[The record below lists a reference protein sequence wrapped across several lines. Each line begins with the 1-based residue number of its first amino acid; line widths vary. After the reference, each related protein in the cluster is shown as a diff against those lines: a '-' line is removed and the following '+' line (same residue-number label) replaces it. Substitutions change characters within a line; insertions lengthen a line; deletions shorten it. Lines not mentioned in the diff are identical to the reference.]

1 MPPNTP
7 SSRMDTIGIWMQ
19 AYDPST
25 TPPGATTVNTCRI
38 LVPFRH
44 RLLKAKL
51 ACTDID
57 NVGAMSA
64 TLKQG
69 DDGDAKAGTTV
80 GTALTDTQLASTADV
95 LSVFDITL
103 AKADKVPQPADRIY
117 HIALTGN
124 SSGDG
129 IEQPTLLILVE
140 PIPRTAL

>member
-51 ACTDID
+51 SCTDID
-57 NVGAMSA
+57 NVGAVTASLM
-64 TLKQG
+64 QG
-69 DDGDAKAGTTV
+69 DAGDAKAGTIV

-103 AKADKVPQPADRIY
+103 ASADKVPQPADRIY
-117 HIALTGN
+117 HIALIGTDA
-124 SSGDG
+124 GDG
-129 IEQPTLLILVE
+129 IERPLLMILVE